1 MSDLGGAL
9 AAQALSEASKA
20 SPGLPVLV
28 LEDDVQVASFF
39 ALRVSRLINAVEVR
53 RGQAACRLTAQSVL
67 QRGATGR
74 AALSGGWRA
83 GEGRGQAVDAQL
95 HGHAR

>member
-39 ALRVSRLINAVEVR
+39 ALRVSRLINAIEVR
-53 RGQAACRLTAQSVL
+53 RRQAACRLTAQSEML
-67 QRGATGR
+67 CAPGR
-74 AALSGGWRA
+74 TSLSVAW
-83 GEGRGQAVDAQL
+83 QP
-95 HGHAR
+95 